1 MIRRPPRSTRTDTLF
16 PYTTL
21 FLSDHRTRHDDDAG
35 RDGARPRRLAQQA
48 RLGAFA
54 PEAVRTGNR
63 PAGRDGATFRRPR
76 TGQAGLGRELDQCTD
91 GPHRRRRRRDAAE
104 HDRREDPRPA
114 AGPSPRQGRPLQ
126 PDSRLTTRTKTMAEA
141 YIIYAVRPPRGT
153 GQPGKGALSHLHPH
167 HLAATVLAAIRD
179 RNNLDNTTV
188 TDVIW

>member
-54 PEAVRTGNR
+54 PEAVRTGDR

-76 TGQAGLGRELDQCTD
+76 TGQAGLGRELDQFTE
-91 GPHRRRRRRDAAE
+91 GPHRRRRRGEAAE
-104 HDRREDPRPA
+104 HNSPANPRPA
-114 AGPSPRQGRPLQ
+114 ARPSPRQTPE
-126 PDSRLTTRTKTMAEA
+126 T
-141 YIIYAVRPPRGT
+141 PR
-153 GQPGKGALSHLHPH
+153 
-167 HLAATVLAAIRD
+167 
-179 RNNLDNTTV
+179 
-188 TDVIW
+188 

>member
-54 PEAVRTGNR
+54 PEAVRTGAR

-76 TGQAGLGRELDQCTD
+76 TGQAGLGRALDQCTA
-91 GPHRRRRRRDAAE
+91 GPHRRRLRRHAAE
-104 HDRREDPRPA
+104 HHPPADPRPS
-114 AGPSPRQGRPLQ
+114 AGPHPPPGPPLPPPSPPT
-126 PDSRLTTRTKTMAEA
+126 PPTHTTT
-141 YIIYAVRPPRGT
+141 
-153 GQPGKGALSHLHPH
+153 Q
-167 HLAATVLAAIRD
+167 
-179 RNNLDNTTV
+179 
-188 TDVIW
+188 